1 MVGGGGVA
9 AGDPFAAGVTK
20 GALPLEVR
28 WRILGVS
35 ATGGGGGVGAGAGA
49 GAGVGALLMLLSLVL

>member
-9 AGDPFAAGVTK
+9 AGDPFAAGVAK
-20 GALPLEVR
+20 GALALEMKR
-28 WRILGVS
+28 RILGVA

-49 GAGVGALLMLLSLVL
+49 GVLLTLVSLVL

>member
-9 AGDPFAAGVTK
+9 ASDPFAAGVAK
-20 GALPLEVR
+20 GALALEMKR
-28 WRILGVS
+28 RILGVA

-49 GAGVGALLMLLSLVL
+49 GVLLTLVSLVL

>member
-49 GAGVGALLMLLSLVL
+49 GVGALLMLLSLVL

>member
-35 ATGGGGGVGAGAGA
+35 ATGGGGGVGAGAG
-49 GAGVGALLMLLSLVL
+49 VGALLMLLSLVL

>member
-20 GALPLEVR
+20 GALALEVR

-35 ATGGGGGVGAGAGA
+35 ATGGGGGVGAGA
-49 GAGVGALLMLLSLVL
+49 LLTLLSLVL

>member
-20 GALPLEVR
+20 GALALEVR

-49 GAGVGALLMLLSLVL
+49 GVGALLMLLSLVL